1 MLLFLLN
8 RITKLLFLTN
18 FTRNFFNTFS
28 NKSDPLVIK
37 DSDPVQNKEIK
48 EDLK

>member
-18 FTRNFFNTFS
+18 FARNFFYTFS